1 MVQYRNSNTYPAQR
15 QVERFIDLD
24 LDFGRNPNT
33 NDVDRLFDEEAIKRS
48 VRNLILTNR
57 NERFFRPNI
66 NGGIRSLLFEPAT
79 PVTATLIQQQI
90 LDVLAENEPRVTV
103 IDVTVKTSPDQNAF
117 DVSIVFRI
125 RNNEQ
130 PIRVTVALERL
141 R

>member
-1 MVQYRNSNTYPAQR
+1 MVQYRNSNTSPASR
-15 QVERFIDLD
+15 QVDRFVDLD
-24 LDFGRNPNT
+24 LDFGLNSNT
-33 NDVDRLFDEEAIKRS
+33 KDVDRLFDEEAIKRS

-66 NGGIRSLLFEPAT
+66 NGGIRNLLFEPAT

-90 LDVLAENEPRVTV
+90 FDVLAENEPRVTV
-103 IDVTVKTSPDQNAF
+103 IDVTVKTTQDGNGF
-117 DVSIVFRI
+117 DASIVFRI

>member
-1 MVQYRNSNTYPAQR
+1 MEYRHSTTTPQSR
-15 QVERFIDLD
+15 QVGRFVDLD
-24 LDFGRNPNT
+24 LDFGRNSNT

-48 VRNLILTNR
+48 VRNLVLTNR

-66 NGGIRSLLFEPAT
+66 SGGIRNLLFEPAT

-90 LDVLAENEPRVTV
+90 VDVISENEPRVSL
-103 IDVTVKTSPDQNAF
+103 IDVTVKTSQEGNAF
-117 DVSIVFRI
+117 DVSIVFQV

-130 PIRVTVALERL
+130 PIRVIVALERL

>member
-1 MVQYRNSNTYPAQR
+1 MDYRNSTTTPSSR
-15 QVERFIDLD
+15 QVERFVDLD
-24 LDFGRNPNT
+24 MDFGRNTNT

-66 NGGIRSLLFEPAT
+66 SGGIRNLLFEPAT

-90 LDVLAENEPRVTV
+90 VDVIAENEPRVSL
-103 IDVTVKTSPDQNAF
+103 IDVTVKTSQGGNAF
-117 DVSIVFRI
+117 DVSIVFQV

-130 PIRVTVALERL
+130 PIRVIVALERL

>member
-1 MVQYRNSNTYPAQR
+1 MVQYRNSNTSPAQR

-48 VRNLILTNR
+48 VRNLVLTNR
-57 NERFFRPNI
+57 NERFFKPNI
-66 NGGIRSLLFEPAT
+66 SGGIRNLLFEPAT

-90 LDVLAENEPRVTV
+90 IDVITENEPRVSLV
-103 IDVTVKTSPDQNAF
+103 DVTVIASLDQNSF
-117 DVSIVFRI
+117 DASIVFQL

-130 PIRVTVALERL
+130 PIRVTVALERV